1 MNHIYF
7 WIVTL
12 PGTSLVI
19 KVNWNILKY
28 SSVWFHLIHS
38 RMFLHLVQNPTGNS
52 SDLNHPIH
60 ESLWFFTENP
70 LVTGH
75 NYLKLYQMTLIN
87 LVHRVNFIR
96 KYSLYEPV
104 FVFVAGNRNS
114 DDTKRY
120 FCVKYQTAVDRW
132 NLFALESLSQ
142 NTSVHISITSGPRS
156 SALIHGQIGK
166 MTLVVYKS

>member
-19 KVNWNILKY
+19 KVNWNIPKY

-60 ESLWFFTENP
+60 EFLWFFTENP

-75 NYLKLYQMTLIN
+75 NYLKLYQITLIN
-87 LVHRVNFIR
+87 LVHRVYFIR
-96 KYSLYEPV
+96 KYCTTLIVRACICICSGQRRTTAIVMTWNATFVWNIKPQLTGEISL
-104 FVFVAGNRNS
+104 
-114 DDTKRY
+114 
-120 FCVKYQTAVDRW
+120 
-132 NLFALESLSQ
+132 L
-142 NTSVHISITSGPRS
+142 
-156 SALIHGQIGK
+156 
-166 MTLVVYKS
+166 